1 MVDLTSIASAATAL
15 TVIVATVFGIIEVQ
29 AARRDRR
36 ERAAFEA
43 VHAIMTPQW
52 IRSVAFVQSLPDSLT
67 LQDVEGDERIFDAAR
82 NVGLICEGLGYAV
95 FAGLVPIETVDDLI
109 GGSVRVAWRKLA
121 RYVIA
126 ERERSG
132 SPKSWEWFQWLAEEL
147 EARGD
152 TAHLTPAYAVHRT
165 VRPARHDR

>member
-1 MVDLTSIASAATAL
+1 MVDLTTIASAATAL
-15 TVIVATVFGIIEVQ
+15 TVIVATVFGVMEVR
-29 AARRDRR
+29 AARRDRE

-52 IRSVAFVQSLPDSLT
+52 IRSVALVQSLPDTLG
-67 LQDVEGDERIFDAAR
+67 LQDVEADERVFDAAR

-95 FAGLVPIETVDDLI
+95 FAGLVPIDTVDDLI
-109 GGSVRVAWRKLA
+109 GGSVRVAWRKLS

-147 EARGD
+147 ERHSGD
-152 TAHLTPAYAVHRT
+152 AAHLVPAYEAHRG
-165 VRPARHDR
+165 VGRRH